1 MGSGCRGERHT
12 AIQEAFLNDI
22 LIMEFDAVS
31 TSVQD
36 LVYRHLLS
44 YVSGHLER
52 AKTIAF
58 NGHED
63 LLSLLGGHSFS
74 TVVATR
80 DIPCET
86 ALLLKGV
93 GLVLVL
99 IGCREEL
106 VSVADI
112 VIDPLLVKSEE
123 YLVGTRFLLPS
134 VLDVV
139 DGCEVASL
147 LGMTVDALREEVDCN
162 KAGDEI
168 IEVCQLY
175 SKLTWDSDF
184 FGVNVGFISCFRL
197 TSNIERHI
205 SKFIRREKIDLVE
218 YLCNCHDRE
227 SVLVSERS
235 GYSFVD
241 IRLTFERHLHEPVIV
256 DLRPGFT
263 VRKACSD
270 DIPELKRIGTDI
282 YKYSRYY
289 FDANFDRA
297 KVVEFYQGWIAKA
310 VEGRF
315 DDFAYVLCE
324 NDQPVGFCT
333 VKKFGRRSARFN
345 LVGLDTACAGSG
357 LAQAMIGQSLDLL
370 RQEGITHAEVVTQGR
385 NYGAQRMYQ
394 RCGFVTKSTELW
406 YHKWLR

>member
-1 MGSGCRGERHT
+1 
-12 AIQEAFLNDI
+12 LNDI
-22 LIMEFDAVS
+22 LILEFDGVS

-36 LVYRHLLS
+36 LVYRHILA

-52 AKTIAF
+52 ADTVAF
-58 NGHED
+58 NGHAE

-86 ALLLKGV
+86 ALLLKGA
-93 GLVLVL
+93 GLVLVVL
-99 IGCREEL
+99 GCRDDL
-106 VSVADI
+106 ISVADI
-112 VIDPLLVKSEE
+112 VIDPLIVKSEK
-123 YLVGTRFLLPS
+123 YLVGMRFLLPS

-139 DGCEVASL
+139 DGREVAAL
-147 LGMTVDALREEVDCN
+147 LGMTVDDLREEVDYN
-162 KAGDEI
+162 HAGDEI
-168 IEVCQLY
+168 IEICQLY
-175 SKLTWDSDF
+175 RKLTWDSDF

-197 TSNIERHI
+197 TSNIEHHI
-205 SKFIRREKIDLVE
+205 GKFIRQEKIDLVE

-227 SVLVSERS
+227 SVLISERS

-241 IRLTFERHLHEPVIV
+241 IRLSFERHLQGPVAV
-256 DLRPGFT
+256 DLRPGLT
-263 VRKACSD
+263 VRKAQSED
-270 DIPELKRIGTDI
+270 VPELKRIGTDI
-282 YKYSRYY
+282 YQYSRYY
-289 FDANFDRA
+289 FDTNFDRA
-297 KVVEFYQGWIAKA
+297 KVIEFYQGWITKA
-310 VEGRF
+310 VDGRF

-324 NDQPVGFCT
+324 NDRPIGFCT

-345 LVGLDTACAGSG
+345 LVGLDNACAGSG
-357 LAQAMIGQSLDLL
+357 LAQAMIGQSLELL

-406 YHKWLR
+406 YHKWLC